1 VNLRQRSMM
10 QNLTF
15 GIADISISIE
25 DEEPTGGLAI
35 PPEYRSFV
43 LSGTPEVRLRLRRGS
58 PDVIAA
64 DEVFHCPPIWS
75 LARRNGLSFV
85 KIYGDIHGLERTL
98 VLPRRFG
105 SADLYLPGAAPA
117 GGDLFYGPTL
127 ELLVLNYLAQGRGAI
142 LHSCAVARDG
152 RGLIFVGESG
162 AGKSTLARLWAQ
174 EPGVTILSDDRAIV
188 RKTGG
193 TFRVYGTPW
202 HGEAAFSSPLAAKVE
217 RIFFLRH
224 GETNEVRART
234 GTAAVSH
241 LLTCSFLPYWDAE
254 GMAFSLEFLT
264 ELAAAVPCQELAFT
278 PDRRALELVEKG
290 L

>member
-1 VNLRQRSMM
+1 MM

-25 DEEPTGGLAI
+25 DEDRGGGLPI
-35 PPEYRSFV
+35 PPEYLSFI
-43 LSGTPEVRLRLRRGS
+43 LPGTPDLRLRLRRGS
-58 PDVIAA
+58 RAVMPA
-64 DEVFHCPPIWS
+64 DEVFQCPPIWS
-75 LARRNGLSFV
+75 LARWNGLSFIQ
-85 KIYGDIHGLERTL
+85 IYGDLCGLERTL
-98 VLPRRFG
+98 VLPHHLE
-105 SADLYLPGAAPA
+105 SADLYFSRVAPG
-117 GGDLFYGPTL
+117 GGDPFYGPTL
-127 ELLVLNYLAQGRGAI
+127 ELLVLNYLARGRGVI

-152 RGLIFVGESG
+152 MGLVFVGESG

-174 EPGVTILSDDRAIV
+174 ELGVTILSDDRAIV

-202 HGEAAFSSPLAAKVE
+202 HGEAAFSSPLAAKLE

-224 GETNEVRART
+224 GETNTLRART

-264 ELAAAVPCQELAFT
+264 ELAAAVPCQELTFT
-278 PDRRALELVEKG
+278 PDRRALELVEKI